1 MEDYQKSSIA
11 NFNHEY
17 LLNILNQLKEKDEE
31 IKELKSNFPFEIK
44 KGEKLLSIIIMSQD
58 ESIIHSF
65 ICKNTDQFYKIENL
79 FYEQYQNYAET
90 ENSFFL
96 NGHKIKKT

>member
-1 MEDYQKSSIA
+1 
-11 NFNHEY
+11 
-17 LLNILNQLKEKDEE
+17 
-31 IKELKSNFPFEIK
+31 
-44 KGEKLLSIIIMSQD
+44 MSQD

-96 NGHKIKKT
+96 NGHKIKRHKNLEEDKINNNDIITIISNT